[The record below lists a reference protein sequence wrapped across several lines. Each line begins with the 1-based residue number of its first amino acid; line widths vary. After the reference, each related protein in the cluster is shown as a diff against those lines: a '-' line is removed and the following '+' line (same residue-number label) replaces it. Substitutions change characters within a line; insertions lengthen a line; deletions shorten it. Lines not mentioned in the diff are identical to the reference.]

1 MMSDPHPQVVL
12 DDVRAELS
20 AAVARARALVAH
32 NRLLFH
38 AAPDRSP
45 EATAMEASLIERT
58 PEKGKGSPDT

>member
-1 MMSDPHPQVVL
+1 MMSDPHPQVEF

-32 NRLLFH
+32 NRLLFR

-45 EATAMEASLIERT
+45 EASAMEASLIGRT
-58 PEKGKGSPDT
+58 PDKGNGSPDA